1 MSTFGSEE
9 IRKAYEARRVAVAAL
24 QGFDSEIGERALT
37 AEEVVT
43 IGKMNEDI
51 DARDAQVTRLMRDQE
66 LSERSA
72 TLDDLIGVQDDAGLR
87 SVESGL
93 TPIEAEARGL
103 FLNRDHADARSSMT
117 FGTDAA
123 ERATLARRDLSKLSA
138 GAGANLVPTTLFGEL
153 YASLRENADSMFSLA
168 RNIVTPSGDAMNFPT
183 VSTFSAAALI
193 AEAGAV
199 GESDPAFG
207 LVTLDA
213 YKYGLAIQVS
223 TELEED
229 AAVPGMIPFIIEQA
243 IAGIRRGVGAH
254 LVTGTGSAQPNGI
267 DNGTTISS
275 IAVSTTPTADQLISI
290 QHDIASP
297 YRANASW
304 LFNDATVAALRVLKD
319 TTNQYIWAPGL
330 GAGVSDTLLGS
341 PVYTDAAV
349 ETAGVS
355 KKVGIYGDINAGYL
369 IRTVGN
375 IRAERS
381 TEFAFLNDLNTW
393 RFLSRHDGDIIDNNA
408 FTVIKNAAS

>member
-1 MSTFGSEE
+1 MFNSVE
-9 IRKAYEARRVAVAAL
+9 IREAYEARRVAVAAL

-43 IGKMNEDI
+43 IARMNEDI
-51 DARDAQVTRLMRDQE
+51 DARDAKVSSLMRHQE

-72 TLDDLIGVQDDAGLR
+72 TLDALVAVQSDAGLT
-87 SVESGL
+87 SADSGL
-93 TPIEAEARGL
+93 TPIEEEARGL
-103 FLNRDHADARSSMT
+103 FLGRDHADARSTMS

-123 ERATLARRDLSKLSA
+123 ERANIARRDLTQLSA
-138 GAGANLVPTTLFGEL
+138 GAGGNLVPTSLFGEL
-153 YASLRENADSMFSLA
+153 YAQLREGADSMFSLG
-168 RNIVTPSGDAMNFPT
+168 RNIVTPGGDSMQFPT

-193 AEAGAV
+193 AEAGTV

-213 YKYGLAIQVS
+213 YKYGLSVQVS

-229 AAVPGMIPFIIEQA
+229 SAVPGMIPFIIEQA

-254 LVTGTGSAQPNGI
+254 LVTGTGSSQPNGI
-267 DNGTTISS
+267 DNG
-275 IAVSTTPTADQLISI
+275 STTSAIAINTYPTADQLIAI

-304 LFNDATVAALRVLKD
+304 LFNDAAVAELRVLKD
-319 TTNQYIWAPGL
+319 TTNQYIWSPGI
-330 GAGVSDTLLGS
+330 GAGVSDTLLGA

-349 ETAGVS
+349 EAKGTS
-355 KKVGIYGDINAGYL
+355 KKVGIYGDIAAGYL

-408 FTVIKNAAS
+408 FTVITTAAS